1 LKINKLRLILTEHCN
16 KHCEY
21 CDCRQPRPDF
31 FDLVRFKT
39 DISEIDKY
47 VEYDTVTFSG
57 GEPGLLSQYDMSE
70 LFHMFRD
77 KKILLFTNG
86 EMFKHDIPDNVKRI
100 YIHGDIKA
108 PDSLNDISHNLI
120 IVNTEIID
128 IPDVPKVMLIP
139 AIARNP
145 AKRSR
150 CIFTAIRYTLLMSA
164 QQTHWT
170 RVTVPFIDTIIQR
183 PCMLGDEMIFNAPK
197 RLIKECHGKA
207 GKRKGFPISGLRN
220 RNLNIPVNDPLFCST
235 CWYPFEITKDR
246 FKIDADAY
254 FIGYLRTLSYRDA
267 VNVMKGL
274 L

>member
-21 CDCRQPRPDF
+21 CDCRQPRPD

-57 GEPGLLSQYDMSE
+57 GEPGLLSQYEMSE

-77 KKILLFTNG
+77 KNILLFTNG

-100 YIHGDIKA
+100 YIHGDTKA
-108 PDSLNDISHNLI
+108 PDSLNDISHNRI

-128 IPDVPKVMLIP
+128 IPDVPKVILIP
-139 AIARNP
+139 AIR
-145 AKRSR
+145 RTSVSYSR

-170 RVTVPFIDTIIQR
+170 RVTAPLIHSSRQR

-207 GKRKGFPISGLRN
+207 GKRKGFPISDLKFRDLSESVYETN
-220 RNLNIPVNDPLFCST
+220 FCKT
-235 CWYPFEITKDR
+235 CWYPFELPKEK
-246 FKIDADAY
+246 FNFYADEK
-254 FIGYLRTLSYRDA
+254 FVNLLKKLSYPDA

>member
-1 LKINKLRLILTEHCN
+1 MQLKINKLRLILTEHCD

-21 CDCRQPRPDF
+21 CDCRQPRPD

-77 KKILLFTNG
+77 KNILLFTNG
-86 EMFKHDIPDNVKRI
+86 EMFKHNIPDNVKKI
-100 YIHGDIKA
+100 YIHGDTKA
-108 PDSLNDISHNLI
+108 PDSLNDISHNRI
-120 IVNTEIID
+120 IVNTDIID

-150 CIFTAIRYTLLMSA
+150 CIFTAIRYTLLNSP
-164 QQTHWT
+164 H
-170 RVTVPFIDTIIQR
+170 VTVPFIDTVMHR
-183 PCMLGDEMIFNAPK
+183 ACMLGDEMIFNAPK

-207 GKRKGFPISGLRN
+207 GKRKGFPISDLRN
-220 RNLNIPVNDPLFCST
+220 RNLNVPVNAPLFCST

-246 FKIDADAY
+246 FEIDADAY
-254 FIGYLRTLSYRDA
+254 FVGYLRYLSYRDA
-267 VNVMKGL
+267 VNAMKGL